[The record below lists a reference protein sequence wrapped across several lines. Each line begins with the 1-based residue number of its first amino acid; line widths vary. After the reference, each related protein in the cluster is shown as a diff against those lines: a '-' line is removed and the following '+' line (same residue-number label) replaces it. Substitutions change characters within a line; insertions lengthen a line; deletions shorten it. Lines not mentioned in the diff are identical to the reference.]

1 MGIYKDIAS
10 VTEMINKGQLVNE
23 VVAPDVTDTRDAV
36 TKLYDI
42 LKTLRA
48 IEYTIRNDE
57 KIADDVYLPKI
68 KDAIEGAEA
77 ALNNLESIADDLEDL
92 GF

>member
-68 KDAIEGAEA
+68 KDAIESAEA